1 MVDTLVPDTK
11 PAVFPVLDVETAL
24 RNELLAAAKS
34 AAELDGVS
42 FPTDLNAQ
50 VAASIQID
58 SLVVVQ
64 TLVAAEKPLGFEP
77 RPYYGP
83 DEDCLTF
90 YFDNAESYARRV
102 DELLTLFLSLG
113 IPALLATALGLLA
126 VKATR
131 PKAG

>member
-64 TLVAAEKPLGFEP
+64 TLVAAEKPLGFELKDHVV
-77 RPYYGP
+77 RAGGYTSVG
-83 DEDCLTF
+83 E
-90 YFDNAESYARRV
+90 
-102 DELLTLFLSLG
+102 
-113 IPALLATALGLLA
+113 ALGHLMPRIE
-126 VKATR
+126 KEWTKR
-131 PKAG
+131 IGKGDKS